1 MKTTQRTFLDYLG
14 APHTHFIIPVYQ
26 RVYTW
31 SDKQCATLWRD
42 CAHAGETQS
51 EHFIGTVL
59 YSPDPELT
67 SAQTQAIDIIDGQQ
81 RTATISLLIAALA
94 DYLEEQ
100 GMVLEDETDAA
111 ELRARFLL
119 ADGRNPEEA
128 SRKEKLTLSRLDR
141 ATMTAVLDH
150 TDLPEEDDLSK
161 NVVSNYQRFK
171 SYLQAESDVETIW
184 RGLKQLTVIA
194 AEVEESDCPQTVFES
209 LNSKGMPLTT
219 ADLAR
224 NLLFSDVEYEEQE
237 RLYDQYW
244 KPIENLFADD
254 DDDATSMNAALRG
267 WLAVKAPHLRSR
279 ASDDVYDALKAFLQ
293 TENHSDTESLLRG
306 FKGFCETFRA
316 RSQSKGARTAD
327 MHTTWG
333 IGGRTKGL
341 PVDRSLFGNDRASL
355 RVAKHPQAKASQCWP
370 PAETPACATPGL
382 RVQPDGARLEL
393 VDQFHRKKAPQAL
406 RPPPAARRGAKAAP
420 RERFVFGIEHLEL
433 ARSTKAIFHVGRLRD
448 APQQ

>member
-1 MKTTQRTFLDYLG
+1 
-14 APHTHFIIPVYQ
+14 
-26 RVYTW
+26 
-31 SDKQCATLWRD
+31 
-42 CAHAGETQS
+42 
-51 EHFIGTVL
+51 
-59 YSPDPELT
+59 
-67 SAQTQAIDIIDGQQ
+67 
-81 RTATISLLIAALA
+81 
-94 DYLEEQ
+94 
-100 GMVLEDETDAA
+100 MVLEDGTDAA

-141 ATMTAVLDH
+141 ATMTAVLNH

-171 SYLQAESDVETIW
+171 SYLQAESDAETIW
-184 RGLKQLTVIA
+184 RGLKQLTIIA

-254 DDDATSMNAALRG
+254 DDDAPSMNAALRG

-306 FKGFCETFRA
+306 FRGFCETFRA

-341 PVDRSLFGNDRASL
+341 PVDRSLFG
-355 RVAKHPQAKASQCWP
+355 
-370 PAETPACATPGL
+370 E
-382 RVQPDGARLEL
+382 
-393 VDQFHRKKAPQAL
+393 
-406 RPPPAARRGAKAAP
+406 
-420 RERFVFGIEHLEL
+420 
-433 ARSTKAIFHVGRLRD
+433 
-448 APQQ
+448 

>member
-81 RTATISLLIAALA
+81 RTGTISLLIAALA

-100 GMVLEDETDAA
+100 GMVLEDGTDAA

-141 ATMTAVLDH
+141 ATMTAVLNH

-171 SYLQAESDVETIW
+171 SYLQAESDAETIW

-341 PVDRSLFGNDRASL
+341 PVDRSLFG
-355 RVAKHPQAKASQCWP
+355 
-370 PAETPACATPGL
+370 E
-382 RVQPDGARLEL
+382 
-393 VDQFHRKKAPQAL
+393 
-406 RPPPAARRGAKAAP
+406 
-420 RERFVFGIEHLEL
+420 
-433 ARSTKAIFHVGRLRD
+433 
-448 APQQ
+448 

>member
-1 MKTTQRTFLDYLG
+1 
-14 APHTHFIIPVYQ
+14 
-26 RVYTW
+26 
-31 SDKQCATLWRD
+31 
-42 CAHAGETQS
+42 
-51 EHFIGTVL
+51 
-59 YSPDPELT
+59 
-67 SAQTQAIDIIDGQQ
+67 
-81 RTATISLLIAALA
+81 
-94 DYLEEQ
+94 
-100 GMVLEDETDAA
+100 
-111 ELRARFLL
+111 
-119 ADGRNPEEA
+119 
-128 SRKEKLTLSRLDR
+128 
-141 ATMTAVLDH
+141 MTAVLNH

-316 RSQSKGARTAD
+316 VPSRREREPPICTRPGESAEEQRGCPSIEA
-327 MHTTWG
+327 
-333 IGGRTKGL
+333 
-341 PVDRSLFGNDRASL
+341 SSGNDRASL
-355 RVAKHPQAKASQCWP
+355 RVAKHPQAKASP
-370 PAETPACATPGL
+370 DAAASPRTP
-382 RVQPDGARLEL
+382 
-393 VDQFHRKKAPQAL
+393 
-406 RPPPAARRGAKAAP
+406 
-420 RERFVFGIEHLEL
+420 
-433 ARSTKAIFHVGRLRD
+433 RLRY
-448 APQQ
+448 AGRRSSA

>member
-42 CAHAGETQS
+42 CVHAGKAQS

-59 YSPDPELT
+59 YSPDPELSGT
-67 SAQTQAIDIIDGQQ
+67 QTQAIDIIDGQQ

-94 DYLEEQ
+94 DYLEGQEAA
-100 GMVLEDETDAA
+100 LEDGTDAST
-111 ELRARFLL
+111 LRARFLF
-119 ADGRNPEEA
+119 ADERTPGDA

-141 ATMTAVLDH
+141 ETMAAVLNH

-171 SYLQAESDVETIW
+171 SYLQAESDAETIW
-184 RGLKQLTVIA
+184 RGLKQLTIIA
-194 AEVEESDCPQTVFES
+194 AEIEKNDHPQTVFES

-244 KPIENLFADD
+244 KPIENMFAND

-267 WLAVKAPHLRSR
+267 WLAVKAPRLRSR
-279 ASDDVYDALKAFLQ
+279 ASDDVYDALKTFLQ
-293 TENHSDTESLLRG
+293 TENHADAESLLRG

-341 PVDRSLFGNDRASL
+341 PVDRSLFG
-355 RVAKHPQAKASQCWP
+355 
-370 PAETPACATPGL
+370 E
-382 RVQPDGARLEL
+382 
-393 VDQFHRKKAPQAL
+393 
-406 RPPPAARRGAKAAP
+406 
-420 RERFVFGIEHLEL
+420 
-433 ARSTKAIFHVGRLRD
+433 
-448 APQQ
+448 

>member
-42 CAHAGETQS
+42 CAHAGEAQS

-67 SAQTQAIDIIDGQQ
+67 SAQTQAIDII
-81 RTATISLLIAALA
+81 
-94 DYLEEQ
+94 
-100 GMVLEDETDAA
+100 VL
-111 ELRARFLL
+111 
-119 ADGRNPEEA
+119 N
-128 SRKEKLTLSRLDR
+128 
-141 ATMTAVLDH
+141 H

-171 SYLQAESDVETIW
+171 SYLQADSDAETIW
-184 RGLKQLTVIA
+184 RGLKQLTIIA

-244 KPIENLFADD
+244 KPIENLFAGD

-341 PVDRSLFGNDRASL
+341 PVDRSLFG
-355 RVAKHPQAKASQCWP
+355 
-370 PAETPACATPGL
+370 E
-382 RVQPDGARLEL
+382 
-393 VDQFHRKKAPQAL
+393 
-406 RPPPAARRGAKAAP
+406 
-420 RERFVFGIEHLEL
+420 
-433 ARSTKAIFHVGRLRD
+433 
-448 APQQ
+448 

>member
-42 CAHAGETQS
+42 CAHAGEAQS

-100 GMVLEDETDAA
+100 GMVLEDGTDAA

-141 ATMTAVLDH
+141 ATMTAVLNH

-171 SYLQAESDVETIW
+171 SYLQAESDAETIW
-184 RGLKQLTVIA
+184 RGLKQLTIIV

-254 DDDATSMNAALRG
+254 DDNATSMNAALRG

-279 ASDDVYDALKAFLQ
+279 ASDDVYDALKAFLPNREPLRYRIVAARIQ
-293 TENHSDTESLLRG
+293 RLLRDVSRPFPVEG
-306 FKGFCETFRA
+306 SANRRYAHDLGNRRKN
-316 RSQSKGARTAD
+316 KGAAR
-327 MHTTWG
+327 
-333 IGGRTKGL
+333 
-341 PVDRSLFGNDRASL
+341 RSKPLRGMIAPACGWQNTRKQKPRPLLAASP
-355 RVAKHPQAKASQCWP
+355 R
-370 PAETPACATPGL
+370 TPACATP
-382 RVQPDGARLEL
+382 D
-393 VDQFHRKKAPQAL
+393 
-406 RPPPAARRGAKAAP
+406 RRSSA
-420 RERFVFGIEHLEL
+420 
-433 ARSTKAIFHVGRLRD
+433 
-448 APQQ
+448 